1 MAKQYNFKLK
11 KVTTFDKYGEHEL
24 DKVIGQ
30 VKYTCEVV
38 EDGKLLG
45 VTEHYGSLMR
55 SESIVKEDGTIEFT
69 EPKIH
74 VDPDNFVELDQLTD
88 EQILAMV
95 LPSDEKPE
103 AVESQVIP
111 APTKEDGS
119 PVVDADGNIMEG
131 VEIEGYQPPSL
142 MDLLKASIDERL
154 SQ

>member
-1 MAKQYNFKLK
+1 MAKEYNFKLK

-30 VKYTCEVV
+30 VQYTCEVV

-45 VTEHYGSLMR
+45 VTDHYSSLMR
-55 SESIVKEDGTIEFT
+55 AESIVKEDGTIEHG

-103 AVESQVIP
+103 AVAAQVIP

-119 PVVDADGNIMEG
+119 PVKDADGNIIG
-131 VEIEGYQPPSL
+131 DIEIEGYQPLSP